1 MNDVNE
7 QDILS
12 ILDALGEAKGR
23 LDVLESDHKAQI
35 EALIPPDV
43 KLAMLA
49 IEANHEAE
57 KEQIEEMVAML
68 EKKTKELVVAHG
80 STVKGRFAQA
90 VYTKGRVSWDDKGL
104 SSLMEEVPVLRHFR
118 KEGEPS
124 VSIRVVKQ

>member
-1 MNDVNE
+1 MNE
-7 QDILS
+7 QAILS

-23 LDVLESDHKAQI
+23 LDILESDRKVQI
-35 EALIPPDV
+35 EAVIPPDI

-57 KEQIEEMVAML
+57 KAEIEEMVATL
-68 EKKTKELVVAHG
+68 EKKAKELVVAHG
-80 STVKGRFAQA
+80 STVKGQFAQA
-90 VYTKGRVSWDDKGL
+90 VYQKGRVSWDDKGL
-104 SSLMEEVPVLRHFR
+104 SSLMEEVPLLRHFR